1 MTTSVASTPTTAR
14 SAVNDQRPDG
24 FEQLLKILPLW
35 IAEAVEADADTIEEV
50 AIDLGRPL
58 QTKAGDR
65 HRTHDQIVA
74 RDDLHYIIH
83 RTGAFRS
90 DNRTGIDG
98 TLHRLSAVRDRYDEI
113 VGVTI
118 RIGRFVT
125 GIAEPL
131 RATLESRDSL
141 MIIGPPGVGKTTL
154 LRDVARILAEQH
166 GPKCIVVDSSNE
178 IGGDG
183 KVPHRGIGDA
193 RRMQV
198 SDPTRQAHVLLQA
211 LVNHGPTAIV
221 ADELGREEDVDII
234 TTIARRG
241 VKVVATVHG
250 RALLDV
256 LENPV
261 LTPLLGD
268 IDRDRGARL
277 GRPVFG
283 AALEIEDR
291 AAWHLIPDVAA
302 TVDAILARAPY
313 ERRRVT
319 PGAPTTPPPSPT
331 REGHAS

>member
-1 MTTSVASTPTTAR
+1 MITSSAFTATTAPTAA
-14 SAVNDQRPDG
+14 SNQPDG
-24 FEQLLKILPLW
+24 FGQLLKILPLW
-35 IAEAVEADADTIEEV
+35 ISEAIENQAEEIEEV

-58 QTKAGDR
+58 QTKAGDA
-65 HRTHDQIVA
+65 HQAHDQIVT
-74 RDDLHYIIH
+74 RDDLHYVIH
-83 RTGAFRS
+83 RIEGFRS

-113 VGVTI
+113 IGVTV
-118 RIGRFVT
+118 RVGRFVS

-131 RATLESRDSL
+131 RGPLASQESL

-154 LRDVARILAEQH
+154 LRDVSRILAEQH

-183 KVPHRGIGDA
+183 KIPHRGIGNA

-211 LVNHGPTAIV
+211 LANHGPTAIV
-221 ADELGREEDVDII
+221 ADELGQQADVDII

-250 RALLDV
+250 RTLLDV

-261 LTPLLGD
+261 LTPLLGGIEGD
-268 IDRDRGARL
+268 KRL

-283 AALEIEDR
+283 TALEIEDR
-291 AAWHLIPDVAA
+291 NTWHLIPDVGD
-302 TVDAILARAPY
+302 TVDHILARRPY
-313 ERRRVT
+313 ERTAIT
-319 PGAPTTPPPSPT
+319 PGTPTPSTHQEKAPS
-331 REGHAS
+331 

>member
-1 MTTSVASTPTTAR
+1 MTISSAFTPTTAPY
-14 SAVNDQRPDG
+14 AATERPDG
-24 FEQLLKILPLW
+24 FDQLLKVLPLW
-35 IAEAVEADADTIEEV
+35 IAEAIEAEADTIEEV

-58 QTKAGDR
+58 QTKTGDD
-65 HRTHDQIVA
+65 HQAHDQIVS
-74 RDDLHYIIH
+74 RDDLHYVIH
-83 RTGAFRS
+83 RIEGFRS

-113 VGVTI
+113 IGITVRV
-118 RIGRFVT
+118 GRFVS

-131 RATLESRDSL
+131 REPLESRESL

-154 LRDVARILAEQH
+154 LRDVSRILAEQH

-183 KVPHRGIGDA
+183 KVPHRGIGNA

-211 LVNHGPTAIV
+211 LANHGPTAIV
-221 ADELGREEDVDII
+221 ADELGQEADVDII

-250 RALLDV
+250 RTLLDV

-261 LTPLLGD
+261 LTPLLGG
-268 IDRDRGARL
+268 IDRDRGERM

-291 AAWHLIPDVAA
+291 DTWHLIPDVGA
-302 TVDAILARAPY
+302 TVDDILNRQPY
-313 ERRRVT
+313 ERT
-319 PGAPTTPPPSPT
+319 PIIPGKPTTAPSPT
-331 REGHAS
+331 REEVLS

>member
-1 MTTSVASTPTTAR
+1 MKV
-14 SAVNDQRPDG
+14 
-24 FEQLLKILPLW
+24 LPLW
-35 IAEAVEADADTIEEV
+35 IAEAIEAQADDIEEV

-58 QTKAGDR
+58 QSKAGDR
-65 HRTHDQIVA
+65 HSAHDQIVT
-74 RDDLHYIIH
+74 RDDLHYVIH
-83 RTGAFRS
+83 RIEGFRS

-98 TLHRLSAVRDRYDEI
+98 TLHRLSAVRDRYGEI
-113 VGVTI
+113 IGITVRV
-118 RIGRFVT
+118 GRFIS

-131 RATLESRDSL
+131 RDPLTSQESL

-183 KVPHRGIGDA
+183 KIPHRGIGNA

-211 LVNHGPTAIV
+211 LTNHGPTAIV
-221 ADELGREEDVDII
+221 ADELGQEADVDII

-250 RALLDV
+250 RTLLDV
-256 LENPV
+256 LENPA
-261 LTPLLGD
+261 LTPLLGG
-268 IDRDRGARL
+268 IKGEQRL

-283 AALEIEDR
+283 AAIEIEDR
-291 AAWHLIPDVAA
+291 NTWHLIPNVGE
-302 TVDAILARAPY
+302 TVDYILARHPY
-313 ERRRVT
+313 ERTAIT
-319 PGAPTTPPPSPT
+319 PGTPTPLLAEAPS
-331 REGHAS
+331 

>member
-1 MTTSVASTPTTAR
+1 MITSSAYTATTAP
-14 SAVNDQRPDG
+14 SAATERPDG
-24 FEQLLKILPLW
+24 FDRLLKVLPLW
-35 IAEAVEADADTIEEV
+35 IAEAIEAEADTIEEV

-58 QTKAGDR
+58 QTKAGED
-65 HRTHDQIVA
+65 HRAHDQFVT
-74 RDDLHYIIH
+74 RDDLHYVVH
-83 RTGAFRS
+83 RIEGFRS

-113 VGVTI
+113 IGITVRV
-118 RIGRFVT
+118 GRFVS

-131 RATLESRDSL
+131 RSALESRESL

-154 LRDVARILAEQH
+154 LRDVSRILAEQH

-183 KVPHRGIGDA
+183 KVPHRGIGNA

-211 LVNHGPTAIV
+211 LTNHGPTAIV
-221 ADELGREEDVDII
+221 ADELGQEADVDII

-250 RALLDV
+250 RTLLDV

-261 LTPLLGD
+261 LTPLLGGV
-268 IDRDRGARL
+268 DRDRGERL

-291 AAWHLIPDVAA
+291 DTWHLIPDVGD
-302 TVDAILARAPY
+302 TVDHILGRQPYARLPI
-313 ERRRVT
+313 T
-319 PGAPTTPPPSPT
+319 PGTPTPLPTP
-331 REGHAS
+331 REEVLT